1 MKKWYIFF
9 LILICGQAPAQKKK
23 ANIKAPA
30 EKLTAAQAQ
39 MSNDPKVIAT
49 FIKDNPGDPGVADLR
64 IKLVQLITPANDIAA
79 KPRVVPL
86 TKGKLVKEVRAD
98 LKDGV
103 NDKSKMAAKVLNHL
117 FDNSPN
123 KREAYV
129 QIVNRSAC
137 NLIVKFSGKGNYYNL
152 DVKANNQS
160 YILIDKGNYLVTT
173 SICDAKY
180 SSAKNINK
188 DIAITLRSG
197 K

>member
-137 NLIVKFSGKGNYYNL
+137 NLIVKFSGKGSYYNL

>member
-9 LILICGQAPAQKKK
+9 LILFCGLALAQKKK
-23 ANIKAPA
+23 ANVKAPA
-30 EKLTAAQAQ
+30 EKLTAVQAQ
-39 MSNDPKVIAT
+39 MSNDPQVIAA
-49 FIKDNPGDPGVADLR
+49 FIKNNPGDPGVGDLR
-64 IKLVQLITPANDIAA
+64 VKLVQLITPANDIAA
-79 KPRVVPL
+79 KPKVVPL
-86 TKGKLVKEVRAD
+86 TKGKLVREVKSD
-98 LKDGV
+98 LRDGV

-117 FDNSPN
+117 FDNSSN

-137 NLIVKFSGKGNYYNL
+137 NLLVKFSGKSNYYNL
-152 DVKANNQS
+152 DVKANNQN

-180 SSAKNINK
+180 SSAKNISK
-188 DIAITLRSG
+188 DIAITLNSR

>member
-9 LILICGQAPAQKKK
+9 LILICGLAPAQKKK

-137 NLIVKFSGKGNYYNL
+137 NLIVKFSGNGNYYNL